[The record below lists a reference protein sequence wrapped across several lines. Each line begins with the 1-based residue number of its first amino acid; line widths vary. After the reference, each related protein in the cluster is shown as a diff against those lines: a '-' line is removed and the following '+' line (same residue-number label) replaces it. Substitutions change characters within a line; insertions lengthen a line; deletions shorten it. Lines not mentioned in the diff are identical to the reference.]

1 MAMKYYQISFD
12 LMKQINFSQ
21 LGPFLMNRVP
31 KDDVIFHYI
40 KSDTEGFTVLAANTE
55 AMNFAEEHEFT
66 ELSLAQD
73 KNIKLNEVAIDVLT
87 TIRSFLRRPG
97 DETILKNNSDLV
109 IEMYIILKEL
119 FDLVGVPVEYWKR
132 FLAKFDK
139 TEGGKIRDVIT
150 ASVTPHK

>member
-1 MAMKYYQISFD
+1 MKYYQISFD
-12 LMKQINFSQ
+12 KMKQINFSQ

-31 KDDVIFHYI
+31 KDDIIFHYI
-40 KSDTEGFTVLAANTE
+40 KSDTEGFTVLAANTD
-55 AMNFAEEHEFT
+55 AMIFAEEHEFT

-73 KNIKLNEVAIDVLT
+73 KNVKLNEVAIDVLT

-97 DETILKNNSDLV
+97 DETILKNNSDLI

-132 FLAKFDK
+132 FLAKFNK
-139 TEGGKIRDVIT
+139 TEAGKIRDVIT
-150 ASVTPHK
+150 TSVTPQK